1 MKSLASLAIAAA
13 LLSGCLL
20 AADANTNAAGQS
32 LQLQLELTDGSR
44 IVGIS
49 KLESVAMETPY
60 ARIDIPVKQ
69 IRSLQL
75 GEDHRTATIF
85 LKNGDKLTGVISLGA
100 INMQTSFG
108 PVSPG
113 TEYLREFLVRVPG
126 EPLPEHLR
134 KGLVLYFPFDRDEGD
149 RVSDESGKENH
160 GSVHGAKFTGEG
172 KAGGAMMFDGA
183 DDYID
188 AGNQPSLQLTSDF
201 TLAAWIW
208 PEGRQEAFAIISK
221 SHGAP
226 AQNWRSVELLLTDED
241 FLNGY
246 FWSDST
252 EFIAGFAK
260 GRKIR
265 RREWTHVV
273 LMHDSSLPQH
283 QMRAFVNGAACPMDF
298 GYKTVSSIPMVR
310 NVAEPVRI
318 GCMRPGNHQ
327 FKGRIDEVM
336 IFNRVLSED
345 EVKALYELHK

>member
-1 MKSLASLAIAAA
+1 MKSPVSMAIIAAA
-13 LLSGCLL
+13 LLSGRLL
-20 AADANTNAAGQS
+20 AADANTAGQS

-44 IVGIS
+44 IVGS
-49 KLESVAMETPY
+49 PKLESVPAQTPY
-60 ARIDIPVKQ
+60 ARLDIPVKQ
-69 IRSLQL
+69 IRSLRL
-75 GEDHRTATIF
+75 GEDRSIATIF
-85 LKNGDKLTGVISLGA
+85 LNNGDKLTGVINLDT
-100 INMQTSFG
+100 IHMQTSFG
-108 PVSPG
+108 PVSIG
-113 TEYLREFLVRVPG
+113 TEYLREFRVIVPG
-126 EPLPEHLR
+126 EALPEHLR
-134 KGLVLYFPFDRDEGD
+134 KGLVLYFSFDRDEGK

-160 GSVHGAKFTGEG
+160 GSVHGARFTGAG

-208 PEGRQEAFAIISK
+208 PEGNQEAFAIISK

-226 AQNWRSVELLLTDED
+226 AQNWRSVELFLTDED

-265 RREWTHVV
+265 RMEWTHVV

-283 QMRAFVNGAACPMDF
+283 QMRAFINGAPCALDF
-298 GYKTVSSIPMVR
+298 GYKTVSSIPVVR
-310 NVAEPVRI
+310 NVTEPVRI
-318 GCMRPGNHQ
+318 GCMRPGDHQ